1 MSKGVVLVIEDNI
14 DNLDLVRF
22 LLEEGGFEVLTA
34 MDGRD
39 GLSAAREKLPDLILL
54 DLAIPEIDGWD
65 VAQSLKKDPATAGI
79 FVVAM
84 TAHILPGDR
93 KRALDAGCDAY
104 ISKPLDV
111 PTFAETIA
119 GYIRSKPAAE

>member
-1 MSKGVVLVIEDNI
+1 MAKGTVLVIEDNI

-22 LLEEGGFEVLTA
+22 LLEEEDGFKIITA

-39 GLSAAREKLPDLILL
+39 GLDVARKEHPDLILL
-54 DLAIPEIDGWD
+54 DLTIPEIDGWN
-65 VAQSLKKDPATAGI
+65 VAQQIKADPATRDI
-79 FVVAM
+79 VVVAF

-93 KRALDAGCDAY
+93 KRALEAGCDAY

-111 PTFAETIA
+111 PTFASQVA
-119 GYIRSKPAAE
+119 GYIQNKK